1 MFLSR
6 QLSPASSLASRSFC
20 STCRLLQAPKRLGES
35 SIQPLRTRSSDG
47 TSSAIDASS
56 ERRPRTPKRDR
67 QVDKSKSHA
76 RQSDSSEPKL
86 RREKLLLLGPSIDS
100 GPLRPKRP
108 IPDGSSR
115 TQRSP
120 RAPDGSA
127 PRVHRDR
134 DSRPPRSN
142 AGPSW
147 ESIAREKGIRFIGID
162 LGTALPRIFTSR
174 PTMQYITPLF
184 AIRLFPASAL
194 PLRPAPPF
202 PLHAIARKRQEMKAE
217 AACVYAVVIA
227 SKAKVSKLAV
237 ERNKVRRKIME
248 AMRTVVNAPGMVG
261 KNLVSPEHAYI
272 ISANPEV
279 YDAPMEMLVNDV
291 ERSLVTIRKKM
302 EKAGDVKSGAEL
314 WLPEPRYLS
323 KEGRRW

>member
-1 MFLSR
+1 MGRRLE
-6 QLSPASSLASRSFC
+6 
-20 STCRLLQAPKRLGES
+20 STETETAGRLGRM
-35 SIQPLRTRSSDG
+35 L
-47 TSSAIDASS
+47 
-56 ERRPRTPKRDR
+56 
-67 QVDKSKSHA
+67 V
-76 RQSDSSEPKL
+76 
-86 RREKLLLLGPSIDS
+86 LLGNRLPE
-100 GPLRPKRP
+100 RK
-108 IPDGSSR
+108 
-115 TQRSP
+115 
-120 RAPDGSA
+120 A
-127 PRVHRDR
+127 
-134 DSRPPRSN
+134 
-142 AGPSW
+142 
-147 ESIAREKGIRFIGID
+147 FIGID

>member
-20 STCRLLQAPKRLGES
+20 STCRLLQAPKRLGEPS
-35 SIQPLRTRSSDG
+35 SQPLRTRSSDG

-76 RQSDSSEPKL
+76 RQSGSSEPKL
-86 RREKLLLLGPSIDS
+86 WRDKLLLLGPSIDS

-120 RAPDGSA
+120 RALDGSA
-127 PRVHRDR
+127 PRDRER
-134 DSRPPRSN
+134 DSRAPQSN

-147 ESIAREKGIRFIGID
+147 DSIAREKDIRFIGID

-174 PTMQYITPLF
+174 PTIQYTTPLF

-237 ERNKVRRKIME
+237 ERNKVRRKVME
-248 AMRTVVNAPGMVG
+248 AMGKVVNAPGMG

-279 YDAPMEMLVNDV
+279 YDAPMETLVNDV

-302 EKAGDVKSGAEL
+302 DKAGDVKSGAEL

-323 KEGRRW
+323 KDGKRW